1 MVLAKY
7 TDMSLKDVLKEKK
20 SRIVKK
26 WFEAVLETYHENA
39 RGPLGKREAQFTN
52 PVGYNLSQG
61 IEGLFDATLEGLIP
75 DDVSRFLDDMIRI
88 RAVQDFT
95 PSQAVAFIFEAKRIV
110 RKELANELLHDP
122 RMREE
127 LEAWDSAV
135 DDLVLFSFDIY
146 MQCREKIY
154 DLKAN
159 EARNLTFRLLQK
171 AKLIT
176 EDKE

>member
-1 MVLAKY
+1 
-7 TDMSLKDVLKEKK
+7 MSLKNVLKEKK
-20 SRIVKK
+20 STIVKK
-26 WFEAVLETYHENA
+26 WFDAVLETYHENA

-95 PSQAVAFIFEAKRIV
+95 PSQAVAFIFEAKKIV
-110 RKELANELLHDP
+110 RKELASELLRDP

-127 LEAWDSAV
+127 LEVWDSAV
-135 DDLVLFSFDIY
+135 DDLVLFAFDIY

-159 EARNLTFRLLQK
+159 EARNLTYRLLQK

-176 EDKE
+176 EDQE

>member
-1 MVLAKY
+1 
-7 TDMSLKDVLKEKK
+7 MSLKDVLKEKK

-88 RAVQDFT
+88 RAVQAFT

-110 RKELANELLHDP
+110 RKELANELLHDQ

-159 EARNLTFRLLQK
+159 EAILGTRTRV
-171 AKLIT
+171 
-176 EDKE
+176 

>member
-88 RAVQDFT
+88 RAVQAFT

-176 EDKE
+176 EDQE

>member
-1 MVLAKY
+1 
-7 TDMSLKDVLKEKK
+7 MSLKNVLKEKK
-20 SRIVKK
+20 STIVKK
-26 WFEAVLETYHENA
+26 WFDADLETYHENA

-95 PSQAVAFIFEAKRIV
+95 PSQAVAFIFEAKKIV
-110 RKELANELLHDP
+110 RKELASELLRDP

-127 LEAWDSAV
+127 LEVWDSAV
-135 DDLVLFSFDIY
+135 DDLVLFAFDIY

-159 EARNLTFRLLQK
+159 EARNLTYRLLQK

-176 EDKE
+176 EDQE

>member
-1 MVLAKY
+1 
-7 TDMSLKDVLKEKK
+7 MSLKDVLQEKK
-20 SRIVKK
+20 PAIVKK

-52 PVGYNLSQG
+52 PVGYNLAQG
-61 IEGLFDATLEGLIP
+61 IEGLFDAIREGLIP

-95 PSQAVAFIFEAKRIV
+95 PSQAVAFIFEVKKIV
-110 RKELANELLHDP
+110 RKELSGEILNDP
-122 RMREE
+122 HI
-127 LEAWDSAV
+127 LEDLAVWDSAV
-135 DDLVLFSFDIY
+135 DDLVLFAFDIY

-171 AKLIT
+171 AKLIA
-176 EDKE
+176 EDQE

>member
-1 MVLAKY
+1 
-7 TDMSLKDVLKEKK
+7 MSLKDVLQEKK
-20 SRIVKK
+20 PAIVKK

-52 PVGYNLSQG
+52 PVGYNLAHG
-61 IEGLFDATLEGLIP
+61 IEGLFDAIREGLIP

-95 PSQAVAFIFEAKRIV
+95 PSQAVGFIFEVKRVV
-110 RKELANELLHDP
+110 RKELESEILNDP
-122 RMREE
+122 HIREE
-127 LEAWDSAV
+127 LAVWDSAV
-135 DDLVLFSFDIY
+135 DDLVLFAFDIY
-146 MQCREKIY
+146 MKCREKIY

-171 AKLIT
+171 AKMIK
-176 EDKE
+176 EDQE